1 MTLPFS
7 GREGLMQRIVEGL
20 DRTQSTLFPEGK
32 PLTEAEALLN
42 RRDELGAD
50 VVRFVDASVAAYRK
64 RLEAT
69 KAADRRRF
77 RVAAA
82 AAGNASNG
90 ILLALEA
97 LPDEMA
103 KPNRSYVHQGE
114 SALYAAINA
123 RRELVVP
130 RGYRGSATHAAFSP
144 DGSRIVTASLDKTAR
159 LWPNYPTTQSLIDYA
174 RCIVPRQLTDDE
186 RERFFLEPESPS
198 EAGHEGRL
206 RDCCP
211 QVVDNLASAD
221 GLLWPVAVAFKENID
236 RCCPPRL
243 AGVLAALTAAAV
255 TAGSVATAVVAAGGI
270 FEQARSLGH
279 FVGNGAAQQFSA
291 QYYAAGD
298 HRQEHGVFDR
308 RDAPR
313 VGP

>member
-1 MTLPFS
+1 M
-7 GREGLMQRIVEGL
+7 
-20 DRTQSTLFPEGK
+20 
-32 PLTEAEALLN
+32 
-42 RRDELGAD
+42 
-50 VVRFVDASVAAYRK
+50 
-64 RLEAT
+64 
-69 KAADRRRF
+69 
-77 RVAAA
+77 
-82 AAGNASNG
+82 
-90 ILLALEA
+90 
-97 LPDEMA
+97 
-103 KPNRSYVHQGE
+103 
-114 SALYAAINA
+114 
-123 RRELVVP
+123 P

-159 LWPNYPTTQSLIDYA
+159 LWPNYPTSQSPIDCA

-221 GLLWPVAVAFKENID
+221 GLVWPVAVAFKENVD

-243 AGVLAALTAAAV
+243 AGVLAALTVAV
-255 TAGSVATAVVAAGGI
+255 ADSVATAAIAAGVYL
-270 FEQARSLGH
+270 EQARSLGH
-279 FVGNGAAQQFSA
+279 FVGNGAAQHFSA
-291 QYYAAGD
+291 HNYAACD

-313 VGP
+313 VGPKLSNVVSQAAHAGDLPDADSRPRKSPASEYYSMLPIRAAKMGDRAARAVNLRHACNRWRGG